1 MDPANISW
9 LEADSDESYWEAD
22 YRRSCTE
29 GDGCIRWAIDCFG
42 ISEMSRYYEE
52 LGDDLRR
59 HQRMAQAEYE
69 C

>member
-22 YRRSCTE
+22 YRRDCIE

-59 HQRMAQAEYE
+59 HQRMAQAMYD